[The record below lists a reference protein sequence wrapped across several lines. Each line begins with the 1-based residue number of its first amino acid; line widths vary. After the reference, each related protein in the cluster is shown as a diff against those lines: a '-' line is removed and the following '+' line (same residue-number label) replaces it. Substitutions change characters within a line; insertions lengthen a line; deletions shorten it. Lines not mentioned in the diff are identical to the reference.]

1 VVVVGGGFGGLPA
14 SRYLASIAGVDV
26 TLIDRRNHHLFQPLL
41 YQVATG
47 ILSPGQIATPLRHVL
62 GGKPNARV
70 ELGEVVGFD
79 IDRRVVHAQR
89 PFGEP
94 FDIPYDSLIVA
105 AGVDQSYFGHDE
117 FSLFAPGMKTV
128 DDALEVRRRI
138 FGSFEMAETAEDE
151 AERREWLT
159 IAIVGA
165 GPTGVEIAGQ
175 VRELAVESLRNEFS
189 SFDPASAR
197 VVLLDAGKQ
206 PLAAFGD
213 DLCGRASAT
222 LERMGVE
229 LKMGAR
235 VTNVDLSGVE
245 YTTDGKTEKIAARC
259 IIWAAGVQ
267 ASPLAK
273 MLADASG
280 ASVDRAGRIE
290 IKPDLTLPDHPEVF
304 AVGDMTSLDHLPG
317 VAEVAMQG
325 GLHAARTI
333 ARNLD
338 GDTRSVPFTYHD
350 LGSVAT
356 IGRFRAVSSVGPLR
370 LSGLPAWFV
379 WLFVHLA
386 FLNGF
391 GNRVTTIMR
400 WLRWMFGSSR
410 VERVFSVA
418 RTGGDLST
426 PEAVRQTIQPQRFPA
441 LQQDEDKPAS

>member
-1 VVVVGGGFGGLPA
+1 
-14 SRYLASIAGVDV
+14 
-26 TLIDRRNHHLFQPLL
+26 
-41 YQVATG
+41 
-47 ILSPGQIATPLRHVL
+47 
-62 GGKPNARV
+62 
-70 ELGEVVGFD
+70 
-79 IDRRVVHAQR
+79 
-89 PFGEP
+89 
-94 FDIPYDSLIVA
+94 
-105 AGVDQSYFGHDE
+105 
-117 FSLFAPGMKTV
+117 
-128 DDALEVRRRI
+128 
-138 FGSFEMAETAEDE
+138 
-151 AERREWLT
+151 
-159 IAIVGA
+159 
-165 GPTGVEIAGQ
+165 
-175 VRELAVESLRNEFS
+175 
-189 SFDPASAR
+189 
-197 VVLLDAGKQ
+197 
-206 PLAAFGD
+206 
-213 DLCGRASAT
+213 
-222 LERMGVE
+222 
-229 LKMGAR
+229 
-235 VTNVDLSGVE
+235 
-245 YTTDGKTEKIAARC
+245 
-259 IIWAAGVQ
+259 VQ

-280 ASVDRAGRIE
+280 ASIDRAGRIE
-290 IKPDLTLPDHPEVF
+290 INPDLTLPDHPEVF

-338 GDTRSVPFTYHD
+338 GDTRSIPFKYHD

-391 GNRVTTIMR
+391 GNRVTTMMR

-441 LQQDEDKPAS
+441 LQQNEDKPAS